1 MKRARVGRRPYR
13 VPTNCRQLR
22 EALRDMGVTRIS
34 GHPLSRVR
42 KGQLYAVYLSMREKA
57 ELQDRDGRC

>member
-1 MKRARVGRRPYR
+1 MRRPRIGRRPYW
-13 VPTNCRQLR
+13 VPSNCRQLR

-42 KGQLYAVYLSMREKA
+42 RGQLYAVYLSMREKA
-57 ELQDRDGRC
+57 ERHA